1 METTIIL
8 ICLLFS
14 AFFSGMEIA
23 FLSVNRLKVELS
35 QKRGSLDGKLIF
47 NFLKKPSNFIVT
59 CLIGNNV
66 TVVCLSIM
74 VAKLL
79 DPIQTQYHLSEFWGV
94 ISETIIS
101 TILLLV
107 IAEFIPKVLFRIFAD
122 SILPVLVYPFY
133 LIFLSLRLVVI
144 FVNSI
149 SGLLLKMFGVKL
161 EDSESQYSVVDLEK
175 FIKEHSPEK
184 DETET
189 VDTEMFENALYLE
202 NIRVKEC
209 MVPRKEIVGIDI
221 NDPLSKMVDIVIETN
236 HSRIIIFEDHID
248 NIKGYAHHFD
258 LLQSPTTLASI
269 VIPIMV
275 VPEIMTLQLLLNKLI
290 KENKS
295 IAWVVDEYGGTA
307 GIITLEDILEEIFGE
322 INDEYDDDD
331 LIENQL
337 SQNEFILSGRLE
349 VDQLNEHYKLNIP
362 EGEYETLSGFIISE
376 SANIPQNGEIIEI
389 GNFIFKVLDVSDTKI
404 ETVKL
409 TIQKKEIE
417 EN

>member
-1 METTIIL
+1 MELTVIL
-8 ICLLFS
+8 ICLISS

-47 NFLKKPSNFIVT
+47 NFLKKPTNFIVT

-66 TVVCLSIM
+66 SVVCLSIM

-79 DPIQTQYHLSEFWGV
+79 DPIQQTYGLGEIWGI

-107 IAEFIPKVLFRIFAD
+107 LSEFIPKVLFRIFAD

-133 LIFLSLRLVVI
+133 IIFIALRVVVI
-144 FVNSI
+144 FVHGI
-149 SGLLLKMFGVKL
+149 STLLLRMFGVKL
-161 EDSESQYSVVDLEK
+161 EDSESEYSVVDLEK

-184 DETET
+184 DEAET

-209 MVPRKEIVGIDI
+209 MVPRKEIIGIDI
-221 NDPLSKMVDIVIETN
+221 NDSLSKLVDIVVESN
-236 HSRIIIFEDHID
+236 HSRVIVFDESID
-248 NIKGYAHHFD
+248 KVKGYVHHFD
-258 LLQSPTTLASI
+258 LIKDPSSLAQI
-269 VIPIMV
+269 VIPIIV

-337 SQNEFILSGRLE
+337 SQYEYILSGRLE

-362 EGEYETLSGFIISE
+362 EGEYETLSGFIISK

-389 GNFIFKVLDVSDTKI
+389 GNFLFKILDVSDTKI

-409 TIQKKEIE
+409 TIQKGANE
-417 EN
+417 EG

>member
-1 METTIIL
+1 M
-8 ICLLFS
+8 
-14 AFFSGMEIA
+14 
-23 FLSVNRLKVELS
+23 
-35 QKRGSLDGKLIF
+35 
-47 NFLKKPSNFIVT
+47 
-59 CLIGNNV
+59 
-66 TVVCLSIM
+66 
-74 VAKLL
+74 
-79 DPIQTQYHLSEFWGV
+79 
-94 ISETIIS
+94 
-101 TILLLV
+101 
-107 IAEFIPKVLFRIFAD
+107 
-122 SILPVLVYPFY
+122 
-133 LIFLSLRLVVI
+133 
-144 FVNSI
+144 
-149 SGLLLKMFGVKL
+149 
-161 EDSESQYSVVDLEK
+161 
-175 FIKEHSPEK
+175 
-184 DETET
+184 
-189 VDTEMFENALYLE
+189 
-202 NIRVKEC
+202 
-209 MVPRKEIVGIDI
+209 
-221 NDPLSKMVDIVIETN
+221 
-236 HSRIIIFEDHID
+236 
-248 NIKGYAHHFD
+248 
-258 LLQSPTTLASI
+258 
-269 VIPIMV
+269 
-275 VPEIMTLQLLLNKLI
+275 LNKLI

>member
-1 METTIIL
+1 M
-8 ICLLFS
+8 S
-14 AFFSGMEIA
+14 
-23 FLSVNRLKVELS
+23 
-35 QKRGSLDGKLIF
+35 
-47 NFLKKPSNFIVT
+47 
-59 CLIGNNV
+59 
-66 TVVCLSIM
+66 
-74 VAKLL
+74 
-79 DPIQTQYHLSEFWGV
+79 
-94 ISETIIS
+94 
-101 TILLLV
+101 
-107 IAEFIPKVLFRIFAD
+107 
-122 SILPVLVYPFY
+122 
-133 LIFLSLRLVVI
+133 
-144 FVNSI
+144 
-149 SGLLLKMFGVKL
+149 
-161 EDSESQYSVVDLEK
+161 
-175 FIKEHSPEK
+175 
-184 DETET
+184 
-189 VDTEMFENALYLE
+189 
-202 NIRVKEC
+202 
-209 MVPRKEIVGIDI
+209 
-221 NDPLSKMVDIVIETN
+221 
-236 HSRIIIFEDHID
+236 DHID

-409 TIQKKEIE
+409 TIQKRR
-417 EN
+417 